1 MTEFFTLLESIAPI
15 SDGLKEHFLT
25 FMTEREVRK
34 NDFLVKAGAIN
45 NNAFF
50 IKKGLIRCFY
60 QKEDP
65 SPTHT
70 PNPSNLTASPAHAA
84 NSDTPASR
92 EVSLWFLMENDIIA
106 STASYIHQKP
116 GREYMVALEDST
128 VFVIPFADLN
138 KTYSLFPELNL
149 HGRLITQK
157 YSTLWYTLLGGLRTM
172 TARERYQFLLDYSPV
187 LLQRVPA
194 KYLAS
199 YLGINPITLSRI
211 KRPPI
216 S

>member
-1 MTEFFTLLESIAPI
+1 MTEFFTALERIAPI

-34 NDFLVKAGAIN
+34 NDFLVKAGVIN
-45 NNAFF
+45 TNAFF
-50 IKKGLIRCFY
+50 IKRGLIRCFY

-65 SPTHT
+65 I
-70 PNPSNLTASPAHAA
+70 PNP
-84 NSDTPASR
+84 R

-106 STASYIHQKP
+106 STASYMHQKP
-116 GREYMVALEDST
+116 GREYMIALEDST

-149 HGRLITQK
+149 HGRLLTQK

-172 TARERYQFLLDYSPV
+172 TAREKYQFLLDYSPV

-199 YLGINPITLSRI
+199 YLGINPITFSRI
-211 KRPPI
+211 KRPPASPI
-216 S
+216 T